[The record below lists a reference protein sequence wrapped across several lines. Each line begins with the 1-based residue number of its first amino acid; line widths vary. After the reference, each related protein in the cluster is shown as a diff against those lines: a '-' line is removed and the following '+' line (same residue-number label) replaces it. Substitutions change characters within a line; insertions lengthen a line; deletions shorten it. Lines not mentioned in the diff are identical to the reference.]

1 MAVAGGLP
9 LYCPLEC
16 SQSSFRM
23 VEMNNLTILN
33 FILKLCGPLH
43 EWTLA
48 KTFLAFQCVC
58 SAMAFVLRFY
68 CANLLYDT
76 VQ

>member
-1 MAVAGGLP
+1 
-9 LYCPLEC
+9 
-16 SQSSFRM
+16 M